1 MAIIELKG
9 WYLPDYEP
17 IKDVIKRP
25 HNLRLSKNSLLKSG
39 LRADFLNDINEV
51 KETDWFEHYLEG
63 EKVEFYI
70 EGSGGYSISNID
82 IISREIYFTKEQ
94 VSSLLEPII
103 FLSTQNEYPSSS
115 ENITNVLT
123 QIIEDF
129 NTESRIPLQL
139 EISQRFSDK
148 PTRLGNISQSMIRK
162 SLLFLADI
170 TAIAKIE
177 QENTKLISSPQVCL
191 ELGYALSS
199 KKSGEIL
206 LLNQQRTNFVGEFPF
221 DLPEHQLL
229 RFKEESELSETLSK
243 LLKSLLRKFN
253 LFM

>member
-1 MAIIELKG
+1 
-9 WYLPDYEP
+9 
-17 IKDVIKRP
+17 VIKRP

-63 EKVEFYI
+63 EKIEFYI

-94 VSSLLEPII
+94 VLSLLEPII

-115 ENITNVLT
+115 ENITDILT

-129 NTESRIPLQL
+129 NSESRVPLQL

-148 PTRLGNISQSMIRK
+148 PTRLGSILQSKIRK
-162 SLLFLADI
+162 SLLFLADV

-177 QENTKLISSPQVCL
+177 QENPTLISSPQVCL
-191 ELGYALSS
+191 ELGYALSN
-199 KKSGEIL
+199 KKSGQIL
-206 LLNQQRTNFVGEFPF
+206 LINQQRNNFVGDFPF

-229 RFKEESELSETLSK
+229 RFKEELELTETLPK
-243 LLKSLLRKFN
+243 LIKILLKRFN
-253 LFM
+253 LFSN